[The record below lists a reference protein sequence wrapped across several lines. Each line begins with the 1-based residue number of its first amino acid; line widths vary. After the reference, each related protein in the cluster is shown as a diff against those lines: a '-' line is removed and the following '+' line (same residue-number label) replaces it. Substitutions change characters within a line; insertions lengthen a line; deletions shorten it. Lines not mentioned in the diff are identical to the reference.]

1 MLPEFNFDGNLPPG
15 VHHASLIEIENRFGE
30 FTISDHRIRL
40 FSKFKQ
46 LVEMAKFSGVVKRI
60 IIGGSFVSAKPVPND
75 IDVVIVLAKDVEI
88 ETLAHNQH
96 VVADR
101 DALRRVLRGDDIDPK
116 VVREE
121 TPGMQTIIEFFQ
133 SNRDNKAVG
142 VVEVDLYGN
151 S

>member
-1 MLPEFNFDGNLPPG
+1 MLPEFNSDGNLPAG
-15 VHHASLIEIENRFGE
+15 VHRASLTEIEKRFGG
-30 FTISDHRIRL
+30 FTISDRRIKL

-46 LVEMAKFSGVVKRI
+46 LVEMTKFSGIVKRV

-75 IDVVIVLAKDVEI
+75 IDAVIVIAKDVEI
-88 ETLAHNQH
+88 ETLAQSQH

-101 DALRRVLRGDDIDPK
+101 DALRRVLKGNDFDVI

-121 TPGMQTIIEFFQ
+121 TVRMQTIIEFFQ
-133 SNRDNKAVG
+133 SSRDNKPVG

>member
-1 MLPEFNFDGNLPPG
+1 MLPDFNSDGNLPPG
-15 VHHASLIEIENRFGE
+15 VHHASLTEIESRFGE
-30 FTISDHRIRL
+30 FTISDRRVML

-46 LVEMAKFSGVVKRI
+46 LVEMAKFSGIVKRI

-75 IDVVIVLAKDVEI
+75 VDVVIVIAKDVEI
-88 ETLAHNQH
+88 ETLAQSEY

-101 DALRRVLRGDDIDPK
+101 DALRRVLKGDDFDVI

-121 TPGMQTIIEFFQ
+121 TTRMQTIIEFFQ
-133 SNRDNKAVG
+133 SNRDNKPVG
-142 VVEVDLYGN
+142 VVEVNLYGN